1 MMLENTSVVTS
12 YVNGTTINMDAIS
25 TKYFIMNLAISTIAL
40 CKECKYSK
48 EDYCLELTAQI
59 PHYDSLIEQYCDGIH
74 GAVISNM
81 LTQNIQIIYRFIQD
95 CVLNETNRGLYLM
108 QRVSRRDIPFWKIL
122 ILAINEYKKLVERK
136 LDLFNECIDSEK
148 FPYDRYNEQF
158 EELMTK
164 G

>member
-1 MMLENTSVVTS
+1 MLDKTHVTTS

-25 TKYFIMNLAISTIAL
+25 TKNFLTNLAISTIAL
-40 CKECKYSK
+40 CREEEYRKNGCI
-48 EDYCLELTAQI
+48 LETTAEL
-59 PHYDSLIEQYCDGIH
+59 PHYDNLIDDYCDGVH

-81 LTQNIQIIYRFIQD
+81 LIQNIQIIYRFIQD

-108 QRVSRRDIPFWKIL
+108 QHISRVGIPFWKIL
-122 ILAINEYKKLVERK
+122 ILAINEYKGFVERR
-136 LDLFNECIDSEK
+136 LALFDENIDPEK

-158 EELMTK
+158 EELMSR